1 VRVRRIA
8 SIVMLFLGA
17 ICLIATIAF
26 AYTRTTVLDSRQFA
40 DRATSTLDEAA
51 VRDLV
56 AAKITDQ
63 VVLKANRNLVAVRP
77 LIQSAAGAIVG
88 SRPFMSLFHR
98 AAVDLHR
105 TVFTHDQNTAT
116 LTLADVGV
124 LLTAALE
131 QLDPKIAAQ
140 IPGSLDI
147 RLDTGRTSEDSLQLS
162 DLADGIE
169 GFAWLFG
176 IATVILLA
184 GAIFLERDRRRA
196 TVHAGMAVA
205 GAGAVLVLAYQIGR
219 GILLN
224 RFSVPEEHAAAGVIW
239 DAFLLDLRTWSLILL
254 AAGTVVAAAAAA
266 QLRPVDVRGPL
277 RRAWDVA
284 TTVPQTP
291 WRRAGRAVALIVA
304 GALMI
309 AWRQWLLD
317 VALVLLGIYVLYQG
331 VEELLRML
339 AERAERRRPPAP
351 ASVPAESEAT
361 AATTARAADFG
372 GLRRPGP
379 WLAGGVAAVLV
390 LLMLGALFASGG
402 TQAAKSG
409 AEITACNGHAEL
421 CDRTIDEVVFPGTH
435 NSMSAQTYHNWL
447 FAQQEDGIR
456 AQLDDGIRA
465 LLIDAHYGQQVGSN
479 VRTDLDL
486 RKEGAAL
493 RETLGPTAYSAAI
506 RIRDRL
512 FGGIKPDTPRTEW
525 LCHGFCEIGHIPLTE
540 GLTEIRDFLVEHP
553 DEVLIVVVED
563 KVVTAPDIAWAVD
576 KAGLKPYV
584 YTGPVGPPWPTLREL
599 IESGRRVIMMGEDHG
614 GDPKVP
620 WYHPAFESMQE
631 TPYHAEKPSELTCAV
646 NRGGTDGTLF
656 LLNNWIDTTPA
667 PRPTN
672 AEKVN
677 DYDTLLRRARECE
690 KERGLLPNV
699 IAVDFYKTGDV
710 FGVADTLNGVERAK

>member
-1 VRVRRIA
+1 VRARRIA
-8 SIVMLFLGA
+8 SILLMFLGA
-17 ICLIATIAF
+17 VCVIAAIIF
-26 AYTRTTVLDSRQFA
+26 AYARTTVLDSNQFA

-56 AAKITDQ
+56 ASKITDQ
-63 VVLKANRNLVAVRP
+63 VVLRANRNLVAVRP
-77 LIQSAAGAIVG
+77 LIQSAAGVIVG
-88 SRPFMSLFHR
+88 SRPFQSLFHR
-98 AAVDLHR
+98 AAQDLHR
-105 TVFTHDQNTAT
+105 TVFTRDQNTAT

-124 LLTAALE
+124 LLTAALK
-131 QLDPKIAAQ
+131 QLDPKIAKQ
-140 IPGSLDI
+140 IPGSLDVRI
-147 RLDTGRTSEDSLQLS
+147 DTGETGKDSLQLS
-162 DLADGIE
+162 DLDQGIA
-169 GFAWLFG
+169 GLAWMFG
-176 IATVILLA
+176 IAAFVLFA
-184 GAIFLERDRRRA
+184 GAIFLERDRQRA
-196 TVHAGMAVA
+196 IVHAGIAVA
-205 GAGAVLVLAYQIGR
+205 IAGAALVLAYQVGR

-224 RFSVPEEHAAAGVIW
+224 RFSVPEDRAAVGVIW
-239 DAFLLDLRTWSLILL
+239 DAFLQDLRTWSFVLL
-254 AAGTVVAAAAAA
+254 ASGTVVAAAASA

-277 RRAWDVA
+277 RRVWDTV
-284 TTVPQTP
+284 TTVPATP

-317 VALVLLGIYVLYQG
+317 VALILLGVYVLYQG

-339 AERAERRRPPAP
+339 AERAERRRPAQPEPDPAQTTAP
-351 ASVPAESEAT
+351 A
-361 AATTARAADFG
+361 AASGDYG
-372 GLRRPGP
+372 GRRRPGP
-379 WLAGGVAAVLV
+379 WLAGGVAAA
-390 LLMLGALFASGG
+390 LLLILLGALFASGG
-402 TQAAKSG
+402 TEAAKTR

-435 NSMSAQTYHNWL
+435 NSMSAQTYKGWL
-447 FAQQEDGIR
+447 FSQQEKGIGS
-456 AQLDDGIRA
+456 QLDDGIRA
-465 LLIDAHYGQQVGSN
+465 LLIDAHYGQRVGNN

-493 RETLGPTAYSAAI
+493 RETLGPAAYEAAI

-512 FGGIKPDTPRTEW
+512 FGGVKPDVPRTEW
-525 LCHGFCEIGHIPLTE
+525 LCHGFCEIGRIPLTS
-540 GLTEIRDFLVEHP
+540 GLREIRDFLVKNP

-563 KVVTAPDIAWAVD
+563 KVVTAPDIAKAVD
-576 KAGLKPYV
+576 DAGLKPYV

-599 IESGRRVIMMGEDHG
+599 IESGQRVIMMGEDHG

-646 NRGGTDGTLF
+646 NRGGTKGSLF

-667 PRPTN
+667 PRPSN

-677 DYDTLLRRARECE
+677 AYDTLLRRARECQ

-699 IAVDFYKTGDV
+699 IAVDFYRTGDV
-710 FGVADTLNGVERAK
+710 FGVADTLNGVGRTQ